1 MLRLIDQGNIQEI
14 ANIPENNPSDHMSSC
29 SGICQDSALLICN
42 YRKGCQCIQLPR
54 PMMGSCDFTASSVQ
68 ICDLGGSMA
77 MAMALK
83 RHLLELSMAI
93 KDGLLTTED
102 SEIIM
107 VNIKNVT

>member
-54 PMMGSCDFTASSVQ
+54 PMMGSCDFTVSSVQ

-77 MAMALK
+77 IYGHG
-83 RHLLELSMAI
+83 HLLELSMAI